1 MKYEYLLFPAFFLH
15 GDIPVCAFVP
25 WQNNC
30 LFCPFFAL
38 CARQRKDK
46 FGVAFAVALHPNFT
60 AGASYKVRTTIR
72 PIPHLLHERCEM
84 YFLVKSFKDVMGELH
99 CLRRPLN
106 FLFLR

>member
-1 MKYEYLLFPAFFLH
+1 MKCEYLLFPAFFPY

-60 AGASYKVRTTIR
+60 AGASYKGAHDKQAYSRTFYMNAARGI
-72 PIPHLLHERCEM
+72 
-84 YFLVKSFKDVMGELH
+84 FLVKSFKDVWESFTAYAV
-99 CLRRPLN
+99 P
-106 FLFLR
+106 